1 MPTALPIR
9 INTFEHGTEVVLV
22 LSYAQLRAPKTSSL
36 TRAEE
41 DVTRLLLSGRSNA
54 SIAEQRKTSIRTVCN
69 QVASIFK
76 KLGVSSR
83 LELARKLD
91 TFEGKWTRRSS

>member
-1 MPTALPIR
+1 M
-9 INTFEHGTEVVLV
+9 VLV
-22 LSYAQLRAPKTSSL
+22 LSYVLQRTPKTSLL

-41 DVTRLLLSGRSNA
+41 DVTRLLLAGCSNS
-54 SIAEQRKTSIRTVCN
+54 SIAEQRGTSIRTVCN

-91 TFEGKWTRRSS
+91 AFEGRWNRENS